1 MLKHPFLVD
10 KIRKHSHNDYKKE
23 NIREKEKEYKNMGKV
38 IGIDLGTT
46 NSCVAVVE
54 GGKPIVIT
62 NAEGQ
67 RTTPSIVSFT
77 KNGDILVGEPAKRQA
92 IANSERTITSIKRRM
107 GTNHTISID
116 GKTYTPQAISALI
129 LKKLKADAESY
140 LGECVTE
147 AVITVPAYFDDAQRQ
162 ATKEAGQLAGLEVK
176 RVINEPTAAA
186 VAYGLDNEKE
196 QTIMVYD
203 LGGGTFDVSIIKVE
217 DEIMEVKATCGD
229 THLGGDDFDA
239 AIANWI
245 VSEFKRTEQVDLAI
259 DHMAMQRIKEAAETA
274 KKELSFANMTN
285 INLPF
290 IAMDASGPKNLDMN
304 LSRSKFYELTSE
316 LINKT
321 AIPVQNALSDAKF
334 KPSDINKVL
343 LVGGSTRMIS
353 AQEKVK
359 EIMKKTPNKE
369 LNPDEC
375 VALGAAIQGDK
386 ISGNS
391 VGFDLLLLDV
401 TPLSLSVGT
410 NGGLAT
416 NVIKRNTSIPVR
428 QTHMCTT
435 VNDGQTSIDIWVCQG
450 ERKFY
455 KDNKELGC
463 VTLDGLPPMRAGK
476 AKVEITFSIDVN
488 GILSVSAKEL
498 VTGIAASAT
507 MSPSTMSQDEID
519 SQIFASEYYE
529 KEDAAREKAV
539 EEMLKL
545 QDILRNTRYTL
556 DNINGRV
563 PSDKLSKICDIVK
576 RSEDFLTETDCA
588 IEAEDFDTF
597 KNLRKELMTEME
609 SIYALLNRF

>member
-1 MLKHPFLVD
+1 
-10 KIRKHSHNDYKKE
+10 
-23 NIREKEKEYKNMGKV
+23 MGKI

-46 NSCVAVVE
+46 NSCMAVVE
-54 GGKPIVIT
+54 GGKPIIIT

-67 RTTPSIVSFT
+67 RTTPSIVSFS

-92 IANSERTITSIKRRM
+92 VANSERTISSIKRKM
-107 GTNHTISID
+107 GTNYTVSID

-140 LGECVTE
+140 LGEPVTE
-147 AVITVPAYFDDAQRQ
+147 AVITVPAYFDDTQRQ
-162 ATKEAGQLAGLEVK
+162 ATKEAGQLAGLDVK

-203 LGGGTFDVSIIKVE
+203 LGGGTFDVSIIKIE

-239 AIANWI
+239 AIVNWI
-245 VSEFKRTEQVDLAI
+245 ISEFKKTEQIDLSKDA
-259 DHMAMQRIKEAAETA
+259 MALQRIREAAEIA
-274 KKELSFANMTN
+274 KKELSFTNMTN

-290 IAMDASGPKNLDMN
+290 IAMDTSGPKNLDLN

-321 AIPVQNALSDAKF
+321 SIPVQNALSDAKLN
-334 KPSDINKVL
+334 PSNVNKIL

-410 NGGLAT
+410 NGGIAT
-416 NVIKRNTSIPVR
+416 RIIKRNTPIPTR
-428 QTHMCTT
+428 QTHICTT
-435 VNDGQTSIDIWVCQG
+435 VDDGQTSIDIWVCQG

-463 VTLDGLPPMRAGK
+463 VTLEGLPPMRAGK
-476 AKVEITFSIDVN
+476 AKVEITFAIDVN

-498 VTGIAASAT
+498 VTGITASAT
-507 MSPSTMSQDEID
+507 MVPSTMSQDEID
-519 SQIFASEYYE
+519 SHIFASTFYE
-529 KEDAAREKAV
+529 KEDAEKENAV
-539 EEMLKL
+539 NEMLKMRDVL
-545 QDILRNTRYTL
+545 NNTRYTL
-556 DNINGRV
+556 DSIRNRIPFEKLSNINH
-563 PSDKLSKICDIVK
+563 IVK
-576 RSEDFLTETDCA
+576 RAEDFLEETDGA
-588 IEAEDFDTF
+588 IEAEDADTF
-597 KNLRKELMTEME
+597 KSLGKELMDEME
-609 SIYALLNRF
+609 SIYTMLNRMS

>member
-1 MLKHPFLVD
+1 
-10 KIRKHSHNDYKKE
+10 
-23 NIREKEKEYKNMGKV
+23 MGKV

-67 RTTPSIVSFT
+67 RITPSIVSFS
-77 KNGDILVGEPAKRQA
+77 KNGDILVGELAKRQA
-92 IANSERTITSIKRRM
+92 VANPERTISSIKRKM
-107 GTNHTISID
+107 GTNYTVIID

-140 LGECVTE
+140 LSEPVTE

-162 ATKEAGQLAGLEVK
+162 ATKEAGQLAGLDVK

-186 VAYGLDNEKE
+186 VAYGLDNGKE

-203 LGGGTFDVSIIKVE
+203 LGGGTFDVSIIKIE

-229 THLGGDDFDA
+229 THLGGDDYDT

-245 VSEFKRTEQVDLAI
+245 VSEFKRTEQIDLFA
-259 DHMAMQRIKEAAETA
+259 DNMALQRIKEVAEIA
-274 KKELSFANMTN
+274 KKELSFVNMTN

-290 IAMDASGPKNLDMN
+290 IAIEASGPKNLDMN
-304 LSRSKFYELTSE
+304 LSRSRFYELTSA

-321 AIPVQNALSDAKF
+321 TVPVQNALSDAKL
-334 KPSDINKVL
+334 KPSDISKIL

-359 EIMKKTPNKE
+359 EIMKKAPNKE

-375 VALGAAIQGDK
+375 VALGAAIQGNK

-428 QTHMCTT
+428 QTHICTT

-476 AKVEITFSIDVN
+476 TKVEITFSIDVN

-498 VTGIAASAT
+498 VTGITASAT
-507 MSPSTMSQDEID
+507 MVPSTMSQNEID
-519 SQIFASEYYE
+519 SQIFASTLYE
-529 KEDAAREKAV
+529 KEDAEKEKAV
-539 EEMLKL
+539 EEMLKM
-545 QDILRNTRYTL
+545 QDVLNNTKYTL
-556 DNINGRV
+556 ASVRGRIPFGKLTKIN
-563 PSDKLSKICDIVK
+563 DIVK
-576 RSEDFLTETDCA
+576 RAEDFLTETDCA
-588 IEAEDFDTF
+588 IEADDYDTF
-597 KNLRKELMTEME
+597 KNIRKELMDEME
-609 SIYALLNRF
+609 KIYNLLNKNSR